1 MPTTAN
7 EKFIFIKKDMIVRN
21 YYLLILA
28 VLFLASCAGSP
39 ARMMQQSDSE
49 IRRDLLSYTNQEL
62 CRRYMKGVFAF
73 MDDPSSK
80 YTGVTYYRVNPQIES
95 ILKQRKL
102 NKNYCYDQNAVDVY
116 KEKLE
121 QERRKKSD
129 EVRIR
134 CSSYNNVTTCRS
146 S

>member
-1 MPTTAN
+1 M
-7 EKFIFIKKDMIVRN
+7 KN
-21 YYLLILA
+21 YYLVILA

-62 CRRYMKGVFAF
+62 CRKYMKGIFAF
-73 MDDPSSK
+73 MDDPSS
-80 YTGVTYYRVNPQIES
+80 TFTDVTYYRANPQIES

-116 KEKLE
+116 KKKLE
-121 QERRKKSD
+121 QERIDKSN
-129 EVRIR
+129 EVKIK
-134 CSSYNNVTTCRS
+134 CSTFYNVTTCRS